1 MRASRIKL
9 KVSSPKTPVA
19 RVRVQGTPVVKTKK
33 KTSQKLSV
41 KAHKDTQKVKLQI
54 VNRIS
59 KTPAKRPVTAVAVL
73 SPFRF
78 PIPRTQ
84 TLTLVARVIGL
95 CFVVTGASFFGLTLG
110 KGDASFFGMGIQTAE
125 TITASSSG
133 STEQSHGENPNSTN
147 QVPPLTVSIS
157 IPNDTVQGVTLITV
171 NTVADSV
178 NIYAQKMG
186 GSKVKLGAAKRTDN
200 PGVWNYSWDTQ
211 QFTDGTYTI
220 SALAQGQAGALEVP
234 RTPDVVVQ
242 NAPKHTE
249 EKTVNSQTPHSSEG
263 LTGDSGPNSVNE
275 GSTTVPV
282 ETSNP
287 PQPPQ
292 QTPPN
297 GTINSTPSVALSIP
311 QSTLQGNIQL
321 LVNVSSEAESVR
333 VSAYNTATGALFQ
346 AGLGEKINDGVWQL
360 YWDTTNVVN
369 GTYKLIAT
377 AVIKNTNYDSPSV
390 VTTVANELRVNP
402 TPVSTSTPQAP
413 SEDTQEALNP
423 QVTLTLSQKN
433 PLIEY
438 VTATIVVA
446 DAQNVEL
453 YRQPVQ
459 SLATYFLGQA
469 KQTDATRWVFTW
481 NTKETPNGDYYLFTR
496 IKNKYGVTDN
506 GKMRIQ
512 VKNTVLDA
520 FNEQQSKEIDD
531 LTKANDVLVRPVATN
546 SDANASGTS
555 KTLYIEPVDSFI
567 TSVDTDETSKEEI
580 VKILKEFRTRLDK
593 DITSLSQ
600 ALRANNTDAIA
611 QARAEIEN
619 LKKDIQ
625 AQVPDGPDKAMLLDR
640 VTTYIDRTAQELD
653 ALAVRNNNLLKE
665 RIGDA
670 ATKDSDKDGISDY
683 DEIHLY
689 QTNPFTADTDG
700 DGFIDGAEIAQGFN
714 PNDSRSQSVIA
725 YESPQDSGF
734 VREDILK
741 VASVSSL
748 SFKQPSG
755 EKVQGLFAGKGLP
768 NSFVTLYIYST
779 PIIVTVKTDAD
790 GNWNYLLDKD
800 LEDGNHEV
808 YIGITDNS
816 GRLVAKSNP
825 LPFVKTAEAYTA
837 TNGLSSE
844 NESTG
849 APSLIE
855 GNILVFVSAGIV
867 LILGLLLLLIGIYA
881 RSREHEE
888 QKFVAPAL

>member
-9 KVSSPKTPVA
+9 NVSPSKTPAA
-19 RVRVQGTPVVKTKK
+19 RVPIRSTPLTKTKK
-33 KTSQKLSV
+33 KTSQKISI
-41 KAHKDTQKVKLQI
+41 KEHKDTKKAKLQI
-54 VNRIS
+54 VSRIS
-59 KTPAKRPVTAVAVL
+59 KTPAKRPVTAVAIL

-95 CFVVTGASFFGLTLG
+95 CFIVTGASFFGLALG
-110 KGDASFFGMGIQTAE
+110 KSNLSFFSTDGQTAE
-125 TITASSSG
+125 TITGTNSSST
-133 STEQSHGENPNSTN
+133 SQSHSENTISTT
-147 QVPPLTVSIS
+147 QQPPLSVSVS
-157 IPNDTVQGVTLITV
+157 MPNDIVQGITPITV
-171 NTVADSV
+171 NTVADYV
-178 NIYAQKMG
+178 DIYAQKKE
-186 GSKVKLGAAKRTDN
+186 GSKVKLGAAKRTDS

-220 SALAQGQAGALEVP
+220 SALAQGQTGALEMP

-242 NAPKHTE
+242 NVAPHTE

-263 LTGDSGPNSVNE
+263 ITGDHGTSPVSE
-275 GSTTVPV
+275 GSTTIPV

-292 QTPPN
+292 QTPSNETPDP
-297 GTINSTPSVALSIP
+297 IPSVALSIP
-311 QSTLQGNIQL
+311 QSTLQGNVQL

-333 VSAYNTATGALFQ
+333 VSAYSTATGALFQ
-346 AGLGEKINDGVWQL
+346 AGLGKKINDGVWQL

-369 GTYKLIAT
+369 GNYKLIAT
-377 AVIKNTNYDSPSV
+377 AVIKNTNYDSSSAM
-390 VTTVANELRVNP
+390 VTVENELQANP
-402 TPVSTSTPQAP
+402 TPLPTSTPPLP
-413 SEDTQEALNP
+413 SENTSEELNP

-438 VTATIVVA
+438 VTATVVVP

-469 KQTDATRWVFTW
+469 KQIDATQWAFTW
-481 NTKETPNGDYYLFTR
+481 NTKETPNGDYYLFAR

-506 GKMRIQ
+506 GKTRIQ

-531 LTKANDVLVRPVATN
+531 LTKANEVLVKPVATN
-546 SDANASGTS
+546 SDANASGTPN
-555 KTLYIEPVDSFI
+555 TLYVEPVDSFI
-567 TSVDTDETSKEEI
+567 TSVDTDDVSKGEI
-580 VKILKEFRTRLDK
+580 IKILKEFRTRLDK
-593 DITSLSQ
+593 DIAALSQ

-611 QARAEIEN
+611 QARLEIET

-725 YESPQDSGF
+725 YESPQDAGF
-734 VREDILK
+734 VREDLLK
-741 VASVSSL
+741 VDSVSSL
-748 SFKQPSG
+748 AFKQSSG

-837 TNGLSSE
+837 TNGISSE
-844 NESTG
+844 NENKS

-855 GNILVFVSAGIV
+855 GNAFIFVSAGIV
-867 LILGLLLLLIGIYA
+867 LILGLLLLLIGAYA
-881 RSREHEE
+881 RSRGHEE
-888 QKFVAPAL
+888 QKLVAPAS